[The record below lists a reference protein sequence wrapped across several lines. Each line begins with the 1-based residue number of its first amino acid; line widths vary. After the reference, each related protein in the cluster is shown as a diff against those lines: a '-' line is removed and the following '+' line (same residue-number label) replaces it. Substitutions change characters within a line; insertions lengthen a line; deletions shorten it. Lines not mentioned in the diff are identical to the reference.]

1 MINVSCD
8 DSYQFFRY
16 GKLSKISEINLFHM
30 LNRLYI
36 IISIWALDCMMWYL
50 SINFPFSLPLQWF
63 VLYLVINIII
73 LRFNNI
79 VGRMN
84 LWCHFL
90 QIIQHISFL
99 LLHLVIITSF
109 AKTKLF
115 IRKDICELCNLTLT
129 ILSSFRI

>member
-1 MINVSCD
+1 
-8 DSYQFFRY
+8 
-16 GKLSKISEINLFHM
+16 
-30 LNRLYI
+30 
-36 IISIWALDCMMWYL
+36 MMWYL

-129 ILSSFRI
+129 ILSSFRIQLFNNVIKIRDCKNSSNSYLRSAIYVGHKCNFYHICLFLGI